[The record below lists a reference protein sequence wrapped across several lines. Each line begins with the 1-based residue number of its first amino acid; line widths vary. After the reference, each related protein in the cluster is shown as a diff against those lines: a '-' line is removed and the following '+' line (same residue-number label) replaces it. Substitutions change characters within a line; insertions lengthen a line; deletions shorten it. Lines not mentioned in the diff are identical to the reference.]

1 MTAAAFALT
10 GDPSPRI
17 TRTPAEWRVRF
28 ELLAASRWHVDGYQR
43 DAARSWAYYE
53 LLAEWAEQDAHAS
66 TMPSSEAEP
75 IARAA
80 LAELGVVEPRPEPAS
95 LPRGAT
101 VRAIGGAS
109 QLPASGTSPLPD
121 ANAGDFNRG
130 TKPQGEKR

>member
-43 DAARSWAYYE
+43 DAARRWAYYE
-53 LLAEWAEQDAHAS
+53 LLAEWTEQDATAS

-80 LAELGVVEPRPEPAS
+80 LEALGVVQPRVTTP
-95 LPRGAT
+95 
-101 VRAIGGAS
+101 
-109 QLPASGTSPLPD
+109 
-121 ANAGDFNRG
+121 
-130 TKPQGEKR
+130 